1 MAPQITIHVNFYGVL
16 REITGKKSDE
26 ILLESVLLEDLLK
39 TLLKNYG
46 SSFESLFPIAEDF
59 GSQVNIF
66 INHVVVPST
75 KIREVKLDQG
85 DQIDLFVPVSG
96 G

>member
-1 MAPQITIHVNFYGVL
+1 MSPPITIRVNFYGVL

-26 ILLESVLLEDLLK
+26 IRLDSGSLGDLLGA
-39 TLLKNYG
+39 LAERYG
-46 SSFESLFPIAEDF
+46 GPFASFFLRSKDLSP
-59 GSQVNIF
+59 QLNIF
-66 INHVVVPST
+66 VNHVVVRSERIPE
-75 KIREVKLDQG
+75 IKLRHG

>member
-1 MAPQITIHVNFYGVL
+1 MFPQITIHVNFYGVL

-26 ILLESVLLEDLLK
+26 IQLEWGSLGDLLGSLAK
-39 TLLKNYG
+39 RYG
-46 SSFESLFPIAEDF
+46 GPFESIFFKSKDLS
-59 GSQVNIF
+59 SQVNIF
-66 INHVVVPST
+66 VNHAVVPSER
-75 KIREVKLDQG
+75 IPEIKLHHG

>member
-1 MAPQITIHVNFYGVL
+1 MSPQITIHVNFYGVL

-26 ILLESVLLEDLLK
+26 IQLESDSLGDLLGA
-39 TLLKNYG
+39 LAGRYRG
-46 SSFESLFPIAEDF
+46 PFASFFLRSKDLSP
-59 GSQVNIF
+59 QVNIF
-66 INHVVVPST
+66 VNHVVVPSER
-75 KIREVKLDQG
+75 IPEIKLRHG